1 MLRMCYIMSM
11 SYRAEFRLPYTGFPK
26 EASDIEQPE
35 VENEVQ
41 ESVAPVP
48 DLVAESPQPTIPEN
62 L

>member
-1 MLRMCYIMSM
+1 MSM